1 MKTKWLWPLAICVI
15 IFICSSKARLGFGTP
30 VFPHYDKV
38 VHYFVYGLLATSL
51 YRIPY
56 FFNNGYKG
64 MLQVFIIVS
73 LYGLSDEIHQAF
85 VPNRSC
91 DALDLMADMAGA
103 LTAIIAYRYFKY
115 YQKLLE
121 WKVVNMEA

>member
-1 MKTKWLWPLAICVI
+1 
-15 IFICSSKARLGFGTP
+15 
-30 VFPHYDKV
+30 
-38 VHYFVYGLLATSL
+38 
-51 YRIPY
+51 
-56 FFNNGYKG
+56 